1 MENEINS
8 LVVQENL
15 SNEDIKNLIYT
26 IRGKQVMLDSD
37 VAMLYHYPTK
47 RINEAVNRNR
57 QRFPENFCFQLT
69 EEEYKSF
76 RLKNF
81 TLNEINSK
89 DVNEDNSLRSQIATL
104 DESAGRGKH
113 RKYLPY
119 VFTEQ
124 EIAMLSGLLKND
136 IAIQVSINIMNA
148 FVEMRKFLAVNG
160 QLFERLTNV
169 EYKLLEHD
177 KKFDKVFDQL
187 QNEENIKQKIFFEG
201 QIYDAYSLIID
212 IIKKANTKILIIDNY
227 IDDSV
232 LKMLTKKN
240 KEVEVAILTS
250 DKSKIEKIDIQKFN
264 KEYPILKV
272 AKTNKFHDRFIV
284 IDNKEMYHLG
294 ASIKDLG
301 KKCFGINKIEDIEI
315 IDKIINL

>member
-8 LVVQENL
+8 LVVQDNI
-15 SNEDIKNLIYT
+15 SNEEIKNLIYT

-37 VAMLYHYPTK
+37 VARLYHYETR
-47 RINEAVNRNR
+47 RINETVKRNIE
-57 QRFPENFCFQLT
+57 RFPIEFCFQLT
-69 EEEYKSF
+69 SKEYDS
-76 RLKNF
+76 LK
-81 TLNEINSK
+81 
-89 DVNEDNSLRSQIATL
+89 SQIAT
-104 DESAGRGKH
+104 SNIRGGKQ
-113 RKYLPY
+113 KLPY
-119 VFTEQ
+119 VFTEKG
-124 EIAMLSGLLKND
+124 ILMLSGLLKNEV
-136 IAIQVSINIMNA
+136 AIEVSIKIVEA
-148 FVEMRKFLAVNG
+148 FVEMRKFLSSNG

-177 KKFDKVFDQL
+177 KKFDQVFDQL
-187 QNEENIKQKIFFEG
+187 QHEENIKQRIFFDG

-212 IIKKANTKILIIDNY
+212 IIKKANKKILIIDNY

-240 KEVEVAILTS
+240 KNVEVVLLTS
-250 DKSKIEKIDIQKFN
+250 DKSNIEKIDIQKFN

-301 KKCFGINKIEDIEI
+301 KKCFGINRIEDLDIIE
-315 IDKIINL
+315 KVINL